1 MPAITEANR
10 KWWVVIAMSGVMII
24 LTLDFFGLTVAL
36 PAIGKDLDASTNTL
50 LWTVNAYL
58 LAFVS
63 EMIVVGRLADIMGRR
78 KVTLAGI
85 VFFVVGSTACG
96 AAPTDIFLIVARVV
110 QGIGGGIIF
119 AASVSIVSNAFAEDE
134 RAKALG
140 IWSGVG
146 LAGSAIGPFVAGVLT
161 EYASWRWF
169 FFLNVPIGIATFVL
183 TLRVVKESRD
193 ETFSGGIDWVGAVL
207 LMIGFATLIL
217 GLQQSAESG
226 WTSAIVLGPIVI
238 GAIALTVFAIWEL
251 RLKRREPLVDFSLF
265 HDLRFAGASVVA
277 FIGNWMFGIILFF
290 LTLYLQNVLDLSP
303 LEAGVVFL
311 TFSVPLVVMSPIGG
325 RLVERYGS
333 QVLMA
338 IGMALIGVGT
348 ACFAFI
354 DTTTGVGLVIVGLLL
369 AGFGQGFAYN
379 LSNTAG
385 MEAMPDEKAGVA
397 SGVLQTSRLMGI
409 VVGLA
414 ISGALFKALE
424 NRKIFDAFSGA
435 RGLSSGEKGEIRGLV
450 SGSDAAVNR
459 LHAFA
464 GGTRSAIEHI
474 VDHAFVSGLRGVMI
488 LSTVLCFVC
497 VWPALWGRTQPAP
510 AAEGEHP
517 SVAHPLWAHLWRR
530 RRIPPE
536 PARV

>member
-1 MPAITEANR
+1 MPAITEVNR

-63 EMIVVGRLADIMGRR
+63 EMIVVGRLADIIGRR
-78 KVTLAGI
+78 KMTLAGI
-85 VFFVVGSTACG
+85 VFFVVGSAACG

-183 TLRVVKESRD
+183 TVRAVKESRD
-193 ETFSGGIDWVGAVL
+193 ETFSGGIDWLGAVL
-207 LMIGFATLIL
+207 LMIGLATLIL

-226 WTSAIVLGPIVI
+226 WTSAIVLGPIVVGVVSL
-238 GAIALTVFAIWEL
+238 GAFAAWEL
-251 RLKRREPLVDFSLF
+251 RLKHREPLVDFSLF
-265 HDLRFAGASVVA
+265 RDLRFAGASTVA

-290 LTLYLQNVLDLSP
+290 LTLYLQNVLDLNA

-311 TFSVPLVVMSPIGG
+311 TFSIPLVVMSPIGG
-325 RLVERYGS
+325 RLVARYGS

-354 DTTTGVGLVIVGLLL
+354 DTSTGVGLVIVGLLV

-397 SGVLQTSRLMGI
+397 SGVLQTARLMGI

-414 ISGALFKALE
+414 ISGALFKGLE
-424 NRKIFDAFSGA
+424 NNKVFDAFSGS
-435 RGLSSGEKGEIRGLV
+435 RSLSSGEKGEIRGLV
-450 SGSDAAVNR
+450 SGSDQAVNR
-459 LHAFA
+459 LHTFS
-464 GGTRSAIEHI
+464 GGTRGAIEHI
-474 VDHAFVSGLRGVMI
+474 VDHAFVNGLRGVMI
-488 LSTVLCFVC
+488 LSTVLCFFC
-497 VWPALWGRTQPAP
+497 VWPALWGRTKPAP
-510 AAEGEHP
+510 AAVGEHP
-517 SVAHPLWAHLWRR
+517 AVAHPLWSHLWRR
-530 RRIPPE
+530 RVPPE
-536 PARV
+536 PAGV